1 MPKLLV
7 FREFSV
13 KLLGNDFYCQRLVTM
28 FVTKQELLIVDD
40 LRQLIR
46 SEFNQ
51 EWNERW

>member
-7 FREFSV
+7 FTGFFV
-13 KLLGNDFYCQRLVTM
+13 KLLGYDFYCQRLVNIL
-28 FVTKQELLIVDD
+28 VTKQELLIMND